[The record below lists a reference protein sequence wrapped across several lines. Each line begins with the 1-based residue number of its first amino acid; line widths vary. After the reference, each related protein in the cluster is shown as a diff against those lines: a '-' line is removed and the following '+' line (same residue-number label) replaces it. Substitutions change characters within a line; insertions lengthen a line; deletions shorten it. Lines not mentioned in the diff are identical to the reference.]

1 MKITSIKTAA
11 TVGHGMHL
19 WVRVSTDAGIVGT
32 GECVHGGKQA
42 IAIIQYLGEK
52 LVGRDPFAVDF
63 LENQLLLENLRLRIG
78 RTAIIDHNLMAS
90 CRIDK
95 VGVLAQ
101 RTRKT
106 FGHHLAQWI
115 ERVEE

>member
-42 IAIIQYLGEK
+42 IAIIQYLEEK
-52 LVGRDPFAVDF
+52 LVESDPFAVD
-63 LENQLLLENLRLRIG
+63 
-78 RTAIIDHNLMAS
+78 AIRA
-90 CRIDK
+90 C
-95 VGVLAQ
+95 
-101 RTRKT
+101 
-106 FGHHLAQWI
+106 
-115 ERVEE
+115 